1 MLKTSSFIVP
11 IPRASAA
18 AAMSSVLCLVLAQG
32 CSHSTPAP
40 DHAAEPAATAP
51 APTEPV
57 AAPAQRDEFKVFTER
72 FADVQVLRYQVPGFE
87 QLSAAQKKLLYY
99 LQEAALSGRDILYDQ
114 KYKHNLAVRRTLE
127 CVLETYTGKRE
138 IPAFEA
144 LHGYLKRVWFSNGV
158 HHHYSTKK
166 LPPEGFTAQDFSV
179 FVKGADASKLPLGQG
194 ETVEQLVAK
203 LTPVI
208 FDPSVDERGVNLDP
222 GKDAVRDSA
231 NNFYVNLTQKE
242 VEAFYKKRIDK
253 KDKKPISH
261 GLNSQLVKLPNG
273 KIEER
278 VWKVGGMYTKAL
290 ERMVYWLEQAVTV
303 AESDKQKR
311 ALELLIKYYQTGDLR
326 TFDEYSIAWVENTD
340 TAIDLIHGFI
350 ETYGDALGYRAN
362 YEAVVQLRDEEATKR
377 IATLSD
383 NAKWFELQSPIDQAF
398 KKTDVVGISA
408 RVISAVVEAG
418 DSAPS
423 TPIGIN
429 LPNANWIRQ
438 EHGSKSVT
446 LGNILFAYDAAERDN
461 GVLEEFAFDAAEMAR
476 ARAHGGLSGAL
487 KVDLHEV
494 IGHASGRLAEGVAT
508 PKETLKQYSSTIE
521 EGRADLVALY
531 YLMDPHLVELGVMPS
546 LEVGHAAYDSYV
558 RNALLVQLARIKPG
572 ENLEESHMRNRQ
584 LIAGWAFEKGKDKNV
599 IERVQKD
606 GEDFFVIRDYQ
617 ALRELFGEL
626 LKEVQRIK
634 SKGDFAAAQ
643 KLVEGY
649 GVKVD
654 GALHAQVL
662 TRYSGLRA
670 APYSGFIQPRL
681 VPVEAN
687 GEITDVKVEYPSDF
701 SAQQLEFARKYSL
714 LPAYN

>member
-1 MLKTSSFIVP
+1 VAYVPSSL
-11 IPRASAA
+11 
-18 AAMSSVLCLVLAQG
+18 LCLALAQS
-32 CSHSTPAP
+32 CAHTPPAP
-40 DHAAEPAATAP
+40 SASTEVAPPLDAPSAQEATP
-51 APTEPV
+51 
-57 AAPAQRDEFKVFTER
+57 PAQTDEFKYFSER
-72 FADVQVLRYQVPGFE
+72 FADVQVLRYRVPGFE
-87 QLSAAQKKLLYY
+87 QLSAQQKKLLYY

-127 CVLETYTGKRE
+127 CALETYGGNRE
-138 IPAFEA
+138 APAFEA
-144 LHGYLKRVWFSNGV
+144 MHGYLKRVWFSNGV

-166 LPPEGFTAQDFSV
+166 LPPEGFTAEDFAA
-179 FVKGADASKLPLGQG
+179 FVKGSDASKLPLTNG
-194 ETVEQLVAK
+194 ETVDQLVAK
-203 LTPVI
+203 LTKVI

-222 GKDAVRDSA
+222 AKDPVRDSA

-242 VEAFYKKRIDK
+242 VEAYYKKRIDK
-253 KDKKPISH
+253 KDPKPISY

-278 VWKVGGMYTKAL
+278 VWKVSGMYSAAL
-290 ERMVYWLEQAVTV
+290 ERVVYWLEQAVAV
-303 AESDKQKR
+303 AESPTQKR
-311 ALELLIKYYQTGDLR
+311 SLELLIQYYRTGDLR
-326 TFDEYSIAWVENTD
+326 TFDEHSIAWVENTD

-362 YEAVVQLRDEEATKR
+362 YEAVVQLRDEQATKR
-377 IATLSD
+377 IATLSE
-383 NAKWFELQSPIDQAF
+383 NAKWFEAQSPIDDAF
-398 KKTDVVGISA
+398 RKKDVVGITA
-408 RVISAVVEAG
+408 RVISAVIEAG
-418 DSAPS
+418 DSAPA

-438 EHGSKSVT
+438 QHGSKSVT
-446 LGNILFAYDAAERDN
+446 LGNILAAYDAAERDN
-461 GVLEEFAFDAAEMAR
+461 GVLEEFAFDEAERAR
-476 ARAHGGLSGAL
+476 ARAHGALSGAL

-494 IGHASGRLAEGVAT
+494 IGHASGQLAAGVGT
-508 PKETLKQYSSTIE
+508 PKETLKQYAATME

-531 YLMDPHLVELGVMPS
+531 YVMDPRLVELGVMPS

-558 RNALLVQLARIKPG
+558 RNAMLVQLARIKPG

-584 LIAGWAFEKGKDKNV
+584 LIASWAIEKGKDKKV

-606 GEDFFVIRDYQ
+606 GEDYFVIRDYQ
-617 ALRELFGEL
+617 ALRGLFGEL

-634 SKGDFAAAQ
+634 SQGDFAAAQ

-662 TRYSGLRA
+662 KRYGALRA

-681 VPVEAN
+681 VAVESN
-687 GEITDVKVEYPSDF
+687 GEITDVKIEYPVDF
-701 SAQQLEFARKYSL
+701 TAQQLEYARKYGL
-714 LPAYN
+714 LPVYN